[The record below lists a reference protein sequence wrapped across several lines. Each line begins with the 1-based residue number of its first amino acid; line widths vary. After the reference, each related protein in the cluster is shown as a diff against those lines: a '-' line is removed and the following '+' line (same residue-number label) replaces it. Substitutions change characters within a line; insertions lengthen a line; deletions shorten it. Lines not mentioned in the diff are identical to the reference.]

1 MANIESSAC
10 EDTRNGAKNKSP
22 TINKYLAFMTTN
34 LQNY

>member
-10 EDTRNGAKNKSP
+10 EDTTNGAKNKNP
-22 TINKYLAFMTTN
+22 TINKYLVFMTTN